1 MLSTAYTALV
11 LGQTLS
17 VKPSRIVA
25 GQEPE
30 KTNDFL
36 QAVARA
42 VQKKVFT
49 FTLILFSDGV
59 AR

>member
-1 MLSTAYTALV
+1 MLSTVYTALV

-49 FTLILFSDGV
+49 FMLILFSDGM